1 VKVSDYIIEF
11 LVSKHV
17 VDMFGYP
24 GGVICHI
31 MDSVTKYRNK
41 IRAHALYHEQACAFA
56 ACSYAQATHNLSVAF
71 STSGPGATNLVTGI
85 ANAFYDSI
93 PVLFITGNVDTYA
106 SKGNMKIRQR
116 GFQETDFVSI
126 VRSITKYSV
135 SVRSPEE
142 IRYCLEKAYRLAV
155 TGRPGPVVLDLP
167 ADIQRAEID
176 VNNLMPFEKET
187 VSLNHNIS
195 LNDIVNLLKLSK
207 RPCFLVGAAIKQ
219 SGNIDILRQLCER
232 LNIPA
237 VTSMPAIDFFPTGH
251 RLNGGFIGANGHRYA
266 NFILSKSDLVIVVG
280 SRLDLKQVGNTRE
293 KFAPN
298 AKICRIDIDEGE
310 LAYKV
315 HDNEISLCMDI
326 SVFLKTL
333 QKHLDLD
340 MIKLDNEIWVDVC
353 NQLKGR
359 LKNLDK
365 NSYHDFISNF
375 SNRLPDDINI
385 TVDTGQS
392 GVWVPQSF
400 VFKNHQTFFVSAGLG
415 SMGYSLP
422 AAIGAYYANKQP
434 VVCFNGDA
442 GIQMNIQELE
452 YIAKE
457 QLPIKVI
464 VLNNF
469 SLGMIRQ
476 FQEKNFNKNYYLTTL
491 DSTYAVPDFE
501 RLAYAYDFRYFKITS
516 PVEFDDEIIAGNSP
530 VFIEVQFDCVT
541 YLSPNF
547 GSNRPLNDMEPLIDR
562 GLYSE
567 LLEL

>member
-1 VKVSDYIIEF
+1 MKVSDYIIEF

-17 VDMFGYP
+17 ADIFGYP

-41 IRAHALYHEQACAFA
+41 INAHALYHEQACAFA
-56 ACSYAQATHNLSVAF
+56 ACSHAQATHNLAVAF

-106 SKGNMKIRQR
+106 SKGDMKIRQR

-135 SVRSPEE
+135 SVDSPED
-142 IRYCLEKAYRLAV
+142 IRYCLEKAYCLAT

-167 ADIQRAEID
+167 ADVQRAEVD
-176 VNNLMPFEKET
+176 VGALRPFEGENDIAT
-187 VSLNHNIS
+187 GHGMNLNA
-195 LNDIVNLLKLSK
+195 IVNLLSLSK
-207 RPCFLVGAAIKQ
+207 RPCLLVGAAVKQ
-219 SGNIDILRQLCER
+219 SGNSGALRQVCER
-232 LNIPA
+232 LNIPVVA
-237 VTSMPAIDFFPTGH
+237 SMPAVDVLPTAH
-251 RLNGGFIGANGHRYA
+251 RLNGGFIGTNGHRHA
-266 NFILSKSDLVIVVG
+266 NFILSKADLVIAIG
-280 SRLDLKQVGNTRE
+280 SRLDLKQVGNARE

-298 AKICRIDIDEGE
+298 ARLCRIDIDEGE
-310 LAYKV
+310 LAHKIRE
-315 HDNEISLCMDI
+315 DELSLCMDI
-326 SVFLKTL
+326 SVFLKAL
-333 QKHLDLD
+333 QSCFDT
-340 MIKLDNEIWVDVC
+340 IKLDNGQWVDIC
-353 NQLKGR
+353 GR
-359 LKNLDK
+359 LKEKLKDMDK
-365 NSYHDFISNF
+365 SPFHKFIGNF
-375 SNRLPDDINI
+375 SDKLPENINV

-400 VFKNHQTFFVSAGLG
+400 MFKSQQTLFVSAGLG

-422 AAIGAYYANKQP
+422 AAIGAYYANKRP
-434 VVCFNGDA
+434 VFCFNGDA

-457 QLPIKVI
+457 QLPIKVV

-491 DSTYAVPDFE
+491 DSGYAAPNFE
-501 RLAYAYDFRYFKITS
+501 KLAHAYGLKYFKITS
-516 PVEFDDEIIAGNSP
+516 TAEFNDEIISSSLP
-530 VFIEVQFDCVT
+530 VFVDAQFDPVT
-541 YLSPNF
+541 YLIPNF
-547 GSNRPLNDMEPLIDR
+547 SAGRPLNDMEPFIDR
-562 GLYSE
+562 DLYQE
-567 LLEL
+567 LFDL